1 MFASGSVAAYRT
13 RRQRLAIMIDTV
25 VVQQHI
31 RSAILVI
38 DIARVRCNVIICTKK
53 NGKKKSRKDRDVEK
67 GMRKK
72 IETGLV
78 LIYAKDSGDYMEYS
92 A

>member
-53 NGKKKSRKDRDVEK
+53 MKKKKNQE
-67 GMRKK
+67 K
-72 IETGLV
+72 IEMLRKECVKKSKLV
-78 LIYAKDSGDYMEYS
+78 WC
-92 A
+92 